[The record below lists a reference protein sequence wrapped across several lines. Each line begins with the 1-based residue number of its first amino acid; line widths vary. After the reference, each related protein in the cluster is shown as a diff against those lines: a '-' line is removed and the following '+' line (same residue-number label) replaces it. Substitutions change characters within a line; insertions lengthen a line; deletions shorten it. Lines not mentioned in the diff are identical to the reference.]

1 MSKKK
6 NGGVNRVVRYFLAGL
21 FAILPLLIT
30 VISITWTLGFLGQL
44 VGPETFLGKQLS
56 NIGLNFVTNPVVA
69 YGIGWI
75 GICIG
80 TLILGFLVESGMRGL
95 FSKVTEAIAKRLP
108 LVGKVYDTSKQL
120 VDMLDSGG
128 DDKLKGMGVVYCTFG
143 EKGGVGVLALLPT
156 PEPIKI
162 NDKNFYVVL
171 VPQSPVPIGG
181 GLLFMPV
188 DSVER
193 VDMSVE
199 TLMSIY
205 VSMGVT
211 APGMMEESELE
222 KAKAIAA
229 ANPVTTEINS
239 GSTDSDSA
247 DSDKPSERDLE

>member
-143 EKGGVGVLALLPT
+143 KKGGVGVLALLPT

>member
-1 MSKKK
+1 MNKKK
-6 NGGVNRVVRYFLAGL
+6 NGGVNRIVRYFLAGL
-21 FAILPLLIT
+21 FAVLPLLIT
-30 VISITWTLGFLGQL
+30 VISITWVLGFLGQL
-44 VGPETFLGKQLS
+44 VGPETFLGTQLS
-56 NIGLNFVTNPVVA
+56 NIGLNFVTNPIVA
-69 YGIGWI
+69 YAIGWV

-120 VDMLDSGG
+120 VDMLDTGG

-143 EKGGVGVLALLPT
+143 ENGGVGVLALLPT
-156 PEPIKI
+156 PEPINI
-162 NDKNFYVVL
+162 NGKGFYVVL

-188 DSVER
+188 EAVER
-193 VDMSVE
+193 VSMSVE

-211 APGMMEESELE
+211 APGMMEETNLEHGMSGTGAGSTLE
-222 KAKAIAA
+222 KLDEASPLADDDVSDQNGA
-229 ANPVTTEINS
+229 TE
-239 GSTDSDSA
+239 
-247 DSDKPSERDLE
+247 

>member
-156 PEPIKI
+156 PEPIKV